1 VAFYE
6 ELLDGDEIL
15 DLPSLEPLIDGV
27 LDLNSTAILFGPS
40 GKGKSIIALDWA
52 LSVVLGQPWDGCD
65 VHQGPVLY
73 VIGEGLHGTQ
83 DRFTKRC
90 RHHKV
95 TDYAPFRGALKWGP
109 RAPNLLDKI
118 DRDSLCQAAEKHQP
132 VLTILDTVA
141 RHIPGGDENSFET
154 VSRVVEVMD
163 RIKNETGGC
172 VLGVH
177 HSGKDESAGARGH
190 SSLKGAMDTEIFCT
204 LGPTLTA
211 TKQKNHKDGHVIGSY
226 KLTANGS
233 SIIAVATKKR
243 TNHNDEIVLTA
254 LGRFGESASYSE
266 LKAAS
271 ISLGMKAG
279 SFDRTLTR
287 LTETMV
293 VTDGTDGSGYHL
305 AQP

>member
-1 VAFYE
+1 VEFYD

-15 DLPSLEPLIDGV
+15 DLPQLEPLIDGV

-52 LSVVLGQPWDGCD
+52 LSVALGLAWDGCD

-73 VIGEGLHGTQ
+73 VVGEGLHGTQ
-83 DRFTKRC
+83 DRFSAWC
-90 RHHKV
+90 RHHKIEDTSRFGGV
-95 TDYAPFRGALKWGP
+95 LKWGP
-109 RAPNLLDKI
+109 RAPNLLNAV
-118 DRDSLCQAAEKHQP
+118 DREGLCQAAEKHQP

-141 RHIPGGDENSFET
+141 RHIPGGDENAFET
-154 VSRVVEVMD
+154 ISRVVEVMD
-163 RIKNETGGC
+163 HIKALTGGC

-233 SIIAVATKKR
+233 SIIAVPTKKR
-243 TNHNDEIVLTA
+243 TNRNDEIILSA
-254 LGRFGESASYSE
+254 LGGFDTPVRHSE
-266 LKAAS
+266 LRTAS
-271 ISLGMKAG
+271 LALGMKAG

-287 LTETMV
+287 LVETMV
-293 VTDGTDGSGYHL
+293 VTDGNDGSGYHL